1 MQTGQKNVSLTL
13 VSYSLKNN
21 FMMFCQIC
29 GRKPRMG
36 YSRSH
41 SNIATK
47 RMQKLNLQKITLK
60 DKQILVCAKCI
71 KTMAKVK

>member
-1 MQTGQKNVSLTL
+1 
-13 VSYSLKNN
+13 
-21 FMMFCQIC
+21 MMSCQIC

-60 DKQILVCAKCI
+60 DKQILACAKCI
-71 KTMAKVK
+71 KTMGKVK

>member
-1 MQTGQKNVSLTL
+1 
-13 VSYSLKNN
+13 
-21 FMMFCQIC
+21 
-29 GRKPRMG
+29 MG

-60 DKQILVCAKCI
+60 NKQILACAKCV